1 MKRQM
6 TMLDASAIWLER
18 HESPQHGTILIT
30 FQTPADSPPDYMQQV
45 AARMRTFPVTR
56 ERFNWRLSKSLAD
69 RAIPA
74 WEVLEPD
81 KIDLDYHFRHSA
93 LPQPGSELEL
103 ALVVSRLATHPIDL
117 SRPPWEVHLIEGL
130 HADRFALFVKIHHSL
145 VDGVTVLRILRSWLS
160 EDPTET
166 GAAPLWASAPSRKSK
181 ASQRKRSIAAAESPL
196 KRIVGAAKGAVD
208 VVAGVGESAVSVG
221 GAVAKTVAAAF
232 GSDDGLVAPYTP
244 PHTVFNGR
252 ITQRRRISTQRVEL
266 ARLRSIAKCIDGT
279 LNDAIAT
286 VFAGAVR
293 RYLVELD
300 ALPERALVAGVL
312 ASLRATLDE
321 AASENAGNVISF
333 IFADLATDID
343 DIGER
348 AKRVVRST
356 RAGKDHLLGLN
367 KDAMNYS
374 SLMLLPFL
382 TTTLTGTGH
391 LLPAFNVGLSN
402 VPGVKAPMYWNG
414 ALAEALHATT
424 IIANGQAIVVTVTS
438 WNDQLCFTFTAC
450 PDAVPHSQ
458 RLSVYLVEA
467 LEDAEKAL
475 LS

>member
-1 MKRQM
+1 MKKRM
-6 TMLDASAIWLER
+6 TLLDSGFIRMER
-18 HESPQHGTILIT
+18 HESPQHGTILII
-30 FQTPADSPPDYMQQV
+30 FQEPAGSPPDYMQRL
-45 AARMRTFPVTR
+45 AAHMRGFPVTR
-56 ERFNWRLSKSLAD
+56 TRFNWRLSKSLTDKAV
-69 RAIPA
+69 PA
-74 WEVLEPD
+74 WDVLAPD
-81 KIDLDYHFRHSA
+81 DIDLDYHFRHSA
-93 LPQPGSELEL
+93 LPRPGSELEL

-130 HADRFALFVKIHHSL
+130 QEDRFALFVKVHHSL
-145 VDGVTVLRILRSWLS
+145 VDGMTVLKILRSWLS
-160 EDPTET
+160 EDPTQT
-166 GAAPLWASAPSRKSK
+166 DAAPLWVSAPALKSK
-181 ASQRKRSIAAAESPL
+181 APQRKRGKEDETSL
-196 KRIVGAAKGAVD
+196 LRKVVGAAQGAVD
-208 VVAGVGESAVSVG
+208 VAVGVGESAVSIG
-221 GAVAKTVAAAF
+221 GAVAKTVAAGF
-232 GSDDGLVAPYTP
+232 GSGDGLVAPYSP
-244 PHTVFNGR
+244 PRTLFNDR

-266 ARLRSIAKCIDGT
+266 ARLRSIARRIDGT

-286 VFAGAVR
+286 VFGGAVR
-293 RYLVELD
+293 RYLIEHD
-300 ALPERALVAGVL
+300 ALPDRTLVGGVL
-312 ASLRATLDE
+312 ASLRATVDE
-321 AASENAGNVISF
+321 AASEDAGNVISF

-343 DIGER
+343 DIDER

-382 TTTLTGTGH
+382 ATTLTGTGH

-402 VPGVKAPMYWNG
+402 VPGVDVPMYWNG

-424 IIANGQAIVVTVTS
+424 IITNGQALVVTVTS
-438 WNDQLCFTFTAC
+438 WNDHLCFTFTAC